1 MPYKAKNFQI
11 IHLEIDYASV
21 TPFGYVIHQLASK
34 LAHLSSVSDHTLEF
48 RTQPVKEE
56 KESVQKKVDF
66 HLIVICPD
74 LLDTKIEPKMYEID
88 LNFARMSIYI

>member
-56 KESVQKKVDF
+56 RDSVQKKTD
-66 HLIVICPD
+66 IVLRYAYQC
-74 LLDTKIEPKMYEID
+74 D
-88 LNFARMSIYI
+88 LNKLKLNILGM

>member
-1 MPYKAKNFQI
+1 MFVEAITIFYKITNSILFSNKSNVYKAKNFQI

-56 KESVQKKVDF
+56 KESVQKNK
-66 HLIVICPD
+66 LIVG
-74 LLDTKIEPKMYEID
+74 LLTTV
-88 LNFARMSIYI
+88 

>member
-56 KESVQKKVDF
+56 KESVKKKVVF
-66 HLIVICPD
+66 HLTLSFVPRTHMV
-74 LLDTKIEPKMYEID
+74 L
-88 LNFARMSIYI
+88 

>member
-1 MPYKAKNFQI
+1 MLGTYILHVPYKAKNFQI

-56 KESVQKKVDF
+56 KESVQKNK
-66 HLIVICPD
+66 LIVG
-74 LLDTKIEPKMYEID
+74 LLTTV
-88 LNFARMSIYI
+88 

>member
-56 KESVQKKVDF
+56 RDSVQKKK
-66 HLIVICPD
+66 LI
-74 LLDTKIEPKMYEID
+74 
-88 LNFARMSIYI
+88 